1 MRRDKMA
8 ASACARRQKQS
19 PPAIQQEVQRP
30 MLRVFFTA
38 VYFLVFVFFID
49 LVFRNTHHIVTDL
62 LTIVCWVVALIVSVG
77 LADYTVKKIQER
89 GPK

>member
-1 MRRDKMA
+1 
-8 ASACARRQKQS
+8 
-19 PPAIQQEVQRP
+19 
-30 MLRVFFTA
+30 MLRVFFTG
-38 VYFLVFVFFID
+38 VYFLVFAFFIG

-62 LTIVCWVVALIVSVG
+62 LTIVCWVVALIVSAG